1 MTNLE
6 MTAPRRLHSSDR
18 REPPG
23 TLVSIGF
30 AGDDAALVEALRERQ
45 PVAMAAFFERYAPY
59 VERVITHVMGYDR
72 ELADIVQ
79 EVFLRALG
87 SIDRLRNARAL
98 PLWLSRVATTTARKV
113 LRSRSRRRWLRLFL
127 DSDDE
132 DRWERPSAPSDENAL
147 RAVRAV
153 YAVLDLLSTEERI
166 AFSLRYIEG
175 MELVEVAHAAG
186 TSLST
191 VKRRLRRAERSF
203 AAEARRRPE
212 LAEWLE
218 EGTRWSKA

>member
-1 MTNLE
+1 MS
-6 MTAPRRLHSSDR
+6 ASRRLTHSSDR
-18 REPPG
+18 KELPRTVVP
-23 TLVSIGF
+23 IGF

-45 PVAMAAFFERYAPY
+45 PVAMAAFFERYARH
-59 VERVITHVMGYDR
+59 VERVVTHVMGYDR

-79 EVFLRALG
+79 EVFMHALG
-87 SIDRLRNARAL
+87 SIDRLQNARAL

-113 LRSRSRRRWLRLFL
+113 LRTRSRRRWLRLFV
-127 DSDDE
+127 DSEDE
-132 DRWERPSAPSDENAL
+132 NRWERPSAPSDEGTLRAL
-147 RAVRAV
+147 RGV
-153 YAVLDLLSTEERI
+153 YAVLEGLSTEERI

-175 MELVEVAHAAG
+175 MEVVEVANAAG

-203 AAEARRRPE
+203 VAAAQRHPE

-218 EGTRWSKA
+218 ESRRWSNV